1 MSEEINRLKAE
12 EKQESSSPNGE
23 VVSTPSQRHNQHH
36 KKGESI
42 TGPLILILIGA
53 YFLLRNLG
61 YTNLELNWWIVGRF
75 WPLFLIFIGLN
86 IVAGQ
91 VKGGAGS
98 LLRGLISIAFVTV
111 FGSLLLWG
119 DQLPLVSTYEAAE
132 VQVQNIS
139 IPQRDVSTAEV
150 TIDFSNARA
159 SLTALEDS
167 NNLLAGTVS
176 YLDSVETSVDYDG
189 DTAELSL
196 DTDDSL
202 FFWGGWNVSL
212 TPWELSLNSSIPT
225 DLRLDLANG
234 RTELDLDDLTLTYLR
249 IDAGN
254 GGTSVTMPGGD
265 YDIRYE
271 AGNGSAKLVLPPTG
285 RHHMNLDAANG
296 AMTIELPPTMEARI
310 EIDDG
315 NGRFNLPA
323 HLQLVSGEAYGDS
336 VWETPNYRS
345 NAANV
350 IEIDLEMGN
359 GAVTFE
365 SSGLSTGR

>member
-1 MSEEINRLKAE
+1 MSEEISRLKAE
-12 EKQESSSPNGE
+12 EKQEETSSPNGE
-23 VVSTPSQRHNQHH
+23 VISTSSQRRNQHH

-61 YTNLELNWWIVGRF
+61 YTNLELNWWVLGRF

-91 VKGGAGS
+91 AKGGLGS

-119 DQLPLVSTYEAAE
+119 DQLPMVSNYQTAE
-132 VQVQNIS
+132 VQIQEVS
-139 IPQRDVSTAEV
+139 VPRRDISTAEV
-150 TIDFSNARA
+150 TIDFSDAQA
-159 SLTALEDS
+159 SLSALDDS
-167 NNLLAGTVS
+167 NDLLAGTVS
-176 YLDSVETSVDYDG
+176 YLDSVETSTDYNG
-189 DTAELSL
+189 STAELTL
-196 DTDDSL
+196 DTDDSG
-202 FFWGGWNVSL
+202 FFWGSWDVSF

-234 RTELDLDDLTLTYLR
+234 RTELDLDELTLTYLR

-254 GGTSVTMPGGD
+254 GPTSVTMPGGD

-271 AGNGSAKLVLPPTG
+271 AGNGAARLVLPATG
-285 RHHMNLDAANG
+285 RHQMNLDAANG
-296 AMTIELPPTMEARI
+296 AMTIELPPTMEARL

-315 NGRFNLPA
+315 NGRFNLPT
-323 HLQLVSGEAYGDS
+323 HLQLVSGDENGDS
-336 VWETPNYRS
+336 VWETPNYRA

-365 SSGLSTGR
+365 SGSGTGR